1 MSLENNPPKAS
12 SGEEK
17 NPTPEAIMAFAAHVI
32 ATTED
37 KDLRDHFEAVLTRWY
52 FQLQKIDPNALPKIM
67 AEAEWHPKDEVYY
80 VNFSRTYQRTG
91 FMVVEAQSRVEAEEI
106 ALNFLK
112 EDKRIPQLSPD
123 HNLRISSKIQQ
134 DQFEFYVEA
143 DEVEGIHESQSS
155 EHTTTMAKQY
165 ALVKEYLKKHDSWTE
180 MSITYDQTNNAWFY
194 SNGFVEGILQ
204 VEKNSN
210 GVYEVY
216 EIEEEELEY
225 QINTINPEELIGK
238 P

>member
-1 MSLENNPPKAS
+1 MSLEKNPQKAS

-91 FMVVEAQSRVEAEEI
+91 YMVVEAQSRVEAEEI
-106 ALNFLK
+106 ALNILK
-112 EDKRIPQLSPD
+112 EDKRIPKLSPD
-123 HNLRISSKIQQ
+123 HNLRISSHLEQ

-155 EHTTTMAKQY
+155 VHTTTIAKQY
-165 ALVKEYLKKHDSWTE
+165 ALVQKYLKKHE
-180 MSITYDQTNNAWFY
+180 EISITYDQTNNAWFY

>member
-1 MSLENNPPKAS
+1 MSLEKNPQKAS

-91 FMVVEAQSRVEAEEI
+91 YMVVEAQSRVEAEEI

-123 HNLRISSKIQQ
+123 HNLRISSHLQQ

-155 EHTTTMAKQY
+155 VHTTTIAKQY
-165 ALVKEYLKKHDSWTE
+165 ALVQKYLKKHE
-180 MSITYDQTNNAWFY
+180 EISITYDQTNNAWFY

-216 EIEEEELEY
+216 EIEEEELEF
-225 QINTINPEELIGK
+225 QIQTINPEELIGK

>member
-1 MSLENNPPKAS
+1 MSLEKNPQKAS

-37 KDLRDHFEAVLTRWY
+37 KDLRDHFEAVLTRWF
-52 FQLQKIDPNALPKIM
+52 FQLQQIDPNALPKIM

-106 ALNFLK
+106 ALNILK
-112 EDKRIPQLSPD
+112 EDKRIPKLSPD
-123 HNLRISSKIQQ
+123 HNLRISSHLEQ

-155 EHTTTMAKQY
+155 VHTTTIAKQY
-165 ALVKEYLKKHDSWTE
+165 ALVQKYLKKHE
-180 MSITYDQTNNAWFY
+180 EISITYDQTNNAWFY

-216 EIEEEELEY
+216 EIEEEELEF
-225 QINTINPEELIGK
+225 QMNAINPEELIGK

>member
-1 MSLENNPPKAS
+1 MSLEKNPQKAS

-91 FMVVEAQSRVEAEEI
+91 YMLVEAQSRVEAEEV
-106 ALNFLK
+106 ALNILK
-112 EDKRIPQLSPD
+112 EDKRIPKLSPD
-123 HNLRISSKIQQ
+123 QNLRISSHLRQ
-134 DQFEFYVEA
+134 DQFEYHVQA

-165 ALVKEYLKKHDSWTE
+165 ALVQKYLKKHE
-180 MSITYDQTNNAWFY
+180 EISITYDQTNNAWFY
-194 SNGFVEGILQ
+194 SHDFYEVEGILQ

-238 P
+238 L